1 MLHRHQ
7 PALKALFLA
16 SALPLVALAGLSTA
30 RPAQA
35 QKSIEAYF
43 QKGLKDLTAEL
54 EVVSKNDAELR
65 KIGKGYADA
74 YSVQKKSFWYKE
86 PGKVKFEG
94 KKGLITFR
102 MVTNGDQ
109 RMTQISFPPYK
120 KVDDLK
126 KDPGKA
132 DSISDIG
139 ILTPDWLPDHDYVW
153 ARSEKK
159 DGKDLEVFEFW
170 DKRDPR
176 YKHTIWVD
184 PATKTITEH
193 IAHHRAKKLKG
204 FKKRF
209 VFTNVKQISGVWIPT
224 EVTVY
229 SPTNKP
235 AGTMRYDSIK
245 VNTGVPDSLFKI

>member
-1 MLHRHQ
+1 MLNRHH

-16 SALPLVALAGLSTA
+16 AALPLAALAGLSTA
-30 RPAQA
+30 KPAQA
-35 QKSIEAYF
+35 QKSIDAF
-43 QKGLKDLTAEL
+43 IQKGLKDLTAEL

-86 PGKVKFEG
+86 PGKVRFEG
-94 KKGLITFR
+94 KKGLITIR
-102 MVTNGDQ
+102 MITNGD
-109 RMTQISFPPYK
+109 RKMTQMSFPPIK
-120 KVDDLK
+120 DIDDLK

-153 ARSEKK
+153 VSTEKR
-159 DGKDLEVFEFW
+159 DGKSLEHFQYW

-176 YKHTIWVD
+176 YKHSIWID
-184 PATKTITEH
+184 PSTKTIVEH
-193 IAHHRAKKLKG
+193 IAHHRAKRLKG

-209 VFTNVKQISGVWIPT
+209 VFSNVKQISGVWIPT

-229 SPTNKP
+229 SPTNKA
-235 AGTMRYDSIK
+235 AGTMRYNSIK
-245 VNTGVPDSLFKI
+245 INTGVADSLFKI

>member
-1 MLHRHQ
+1 MLNRHH

-16 SALPLVALAGLSTA
+16 AALPLVALAGLSTA
-30 RPAQA
+30 RPARA
-35 QKSIEAYF
+35 QKSIDAF
-43 QKGLKDLTAEL
+43 IQKGLKDLTAEL

-74 YSVQKKSFWYKE
+74 YSVQKKNFWYKE
-86 PGKVKFEG
+86 PGKVRFEG

-102 MVTNGDQ
+102 MITNGD
-109 RMTQISFPPYK
+109 RKMTQMSFPPIK
-120 KVDDLK
+120 DVDDLK

-132 DSISDIG
+132 DAISDIG

-153 ARSEKK
+153 NRTEKK
-159 DGKDLEVFEFW
+159 DGRTLEVFQYW

-176 YKHTIWVD
+176 YKHTIWID
-184 PATKTITEH
+184 PATKTIAEH
-193 IAHHRAKKLKG
+193 IAHHRAKRLAG

-209 VFTNVKQISGVWIPT
+209 VFSKVQQISGVWVPT
-224 EVTVY
+224 EVTIY
-229 SPTNKP
+229 SPSNKA

-245 VNTGVPDSLFKI
+245 INTGIPDSLFKI